1 MDKKTIV
8 VAGGVLGV
16 VAIAYLLSQ
25 NSGAKTGGVISAGMW
40 GFPTSGYT
48 APADP
53 APPVNIDFPGVEIPP
68 MQPPAIN
75 YPEVPSVRYD
85 YYSYGSGGGSTKK
98 QTVDSSSQSS
108 TFGGSSGFGGGGV
121 GGRSGDAP
129 TTATFGGSSGFG
141 GGGVG
146 GRSGDAPTTAKKTS
160 TGPSMGGF
168 GVSHSAPSSG
178 GTTSAAAPSVASAVG
193 SAIGS
198 VASSIGSALSSIG
211 KAFGW

>member
-1 MDKKTIV
+1 MDKKLIV
-8 VAGGVLGV
+8 AAGGVLGV

-68 MQPPAIN
+68 MQPPVVN
-75 YPEVPSVRYD
+75 YPEVEPVRYD
-85 YYSYGSGGGSTKK
+85 YYYSGSSGGGSTKK
-98 QTVDSSSQSS
+98 QTVYSSSQSS

-178 GTTSAAAPSVASAVG
+178 GTTSAA
-193 SAIGS
+193 
-198 VASSIGSALSSIG
+198 SSIGGALSSIG

>member
-1 MDKKTIV
+1 MDKKLIV
-8 VAGGVLGV
+8 AAGGVLGV

-48 APADP
+48 PPADP

-68 MQPPAIN
+68 MQPPVIT
-75 YPEVPSVRYD
+75 YPEVEPVRYD
-85 YYSYGSGGGSTKK
+85 YYYTGGSGGGSTKK
-98 QTVDSSSQSS
+98 QTVDSSSTSS
-108 TFGGSSGFGGGGV
+108 AFGGSSGFGGGGV

-129 TTATFGGSSGFG
+129 TTS
-141 GGGVG
+141 
-146 GRSGDAPTTAKKTS
+146 KKTS

-178 GTTSAAAPSVASAVG
+178 GTTSAAAPSVGSVVG

-198 VASSIGSALSSIG
+198 VVSSIGSALSGIG

>member
-1 MDKKTIV
+1 MDDKKLIV
-8 VAGGVLGV
+8 AAGGVLGV

-25 NSGAKTGGVISAGMW
+25 NSGAKTGGVISGGMW

-48 APADP
+48 PPSDP

-68 MQPPAIN
+68 MQPPVVN
-75 YPEVPSVRYD
+75 YPEVEPVRYD
-85 YYSYGSGGGSTKK
+85 YYYTGGSGGGSTKK
-98 QTVDSSSQSS
+98 QTVSASVVDSSSSSS
-108 TFGGSSGFGGGGV
+108 TFGGSSGFGGGEV

-129 TTATFGGSSGFG
+129 TTS
-141 GGGVG
+141 
-146 GRSGDAPTTAKKTS
+146 KKTS

-178 GTTSAAAPSVASAVG
+178 GTTSSAASSIAST
-193 SAIGS
+193 IGS
-198 VASSIGSALSSIG
+198 VVSSIGSVLSSIG

>member
-1 MDKKTIV
+1 MDDKKLIV
-8 VAGGVLGV
+8 AAGGVLGV

-25 NSGAKTGGVISAGMW
+25 NSGAKTGGVLSGGMW

-48 APADP
+48 PPPDP

-68 MQPPAIN
+68 MQPPVVN
-75 YPEVPSVRYD
+75 YPEVEPVRYD
-85 YYSYGSGGGSTKK
+85 YYYTGGSGGGSTKK
-98 QTVDSSSQSS
+98 QTVSAGSSSSSS
-108 TFGGSSGFGGGGV
+108 TFGGSSGFGGGDV

-141 GGGVG
+141 GGDVG
-146 GRSGDAPTTAKKTS
+146 GRSGDAPTTSKKTS

-178 GTTSAAAPSVASAVG
+178 GTTSAAAPSVASVVG
-193 SAIGS
+193 S
-198 VASSIGSALSSIG
+198 VVSSIGSALSSIG